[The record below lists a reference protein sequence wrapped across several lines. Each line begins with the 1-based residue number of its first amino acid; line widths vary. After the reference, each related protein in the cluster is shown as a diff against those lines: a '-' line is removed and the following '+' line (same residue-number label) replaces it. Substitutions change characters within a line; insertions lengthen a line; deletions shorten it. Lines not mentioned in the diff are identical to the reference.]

1 MYGLITVCYCGQQP
15 KLSPTT
21 ERESRPY
28 AAKLGYVSLEG
39 KQLAENSTVYVQFL
53 DNQMLLTGV
62 RLNSPSH
69 KAAAPQITSIGQHD
83 MHVDVIRVDLSRSAR
98 DLA

>member
-1 MYGLITVCYCGQQP
+1 MVNNLNYRQRLNERVG
-15 KLSPTT
+15 PTAT
-21 ERESRPY
+21 
-28 AAKLGYVSLEG
+28 LGYVSLER

-69 KAAAPQITSIGQHD
+69 VCNDVDATELQPLNSLAA
-83 MHVDVIRVDLSRSAR
+83 
-98 DLA
+98 

>member
-1 MYGLITVCYCGQQP
+1 MVNNLNYRQRLNERVG
-15 KLSPTT
+15 PT
-21 ERESRPY
+21 
-28 AAKLGYVSLEG
+28 LGYVSLER

-69 KAAAPQITSIGQHD
+69 NY
-83 MHVDVIRVDLSRSAR
+83 
-98 DLA
+98 

>member
-1 MYGLITVCYCGQQP
+1 MT
-15 KLSPTT
+15 
-21 ERESRPY
+21 
-28 AAKLGYVSLEG
+28 AYVSLER
-39 KQLAENSTVYVQFL
+39 KPLAENSTVYVQFL

-69 KAAAPQITSIGQHD
+69 ICNHVDATELQPLNSLAYASMTCMFND
-83 MHVDVIRVDLSRSAR
+83 VDVIRVDLSRSAR

>member
-1 MYGLITVCYCGQQP
+1 MYGLITVCYCGKQP

-28 AAKLGYVSLEG
+28 ARLCEFRK
-39 KQLAENSTVYVQFL
+39 KQVAENSTVYVQFL

-69 KAAAPQITSIGQHD
+69 NY
-83 MHVDVIRVDLSRSAR
+83 L
-98 DLA
+98 